1 MSPMVAS
8 QQNRQSPQHRI
19 LDSLK
24 SFWQWP
30 YIYDV
35 LLAASASLF
44 VFVRFLDFFI
54 TPTINKVIIFIC
66 LFVFFFC
73 VSLFYFTP
81 ILKGLKT
88 RPKVLLAVLLISLV
102 VTGTLFVLLPDQK
115 ITIRTVHTLKVT
127 VPLDSGPVTLAD
139 LTGPLNGEIPWS
151 DVSHNGI
158 VNNEL
163 VKLPPGGELVYARQ
177 MTGGITFTLSAQ
189 DEEAEAIVEWD
200 GVQSVISLDRGET
213 AVQVTDPTSVGVPSG
228 LNRYLLLIIKFNE
241 WFGLFMTLNG
251 LIGAAFL
258 LLGKNKFQ
266 YRIYLEDTQRYLLTY
281 LCLNLTLILI
291 AIGLRIYSPD
301 SDAITLFILLPGLLF
316 LILKAIYRVVPSLP
330 MVLIGLTLI
339 VNIFAH
345 WVWYDTYIV
354 KLGKMTDQTFSELVH
369 FVNPSDPTVMSLG
382 FYKQLR
388 DSELVLA
395 EGSFLADEDNIARL
409 YQINYHE
416 NIFVMD
422 YPGEL
427 STEDYDRLLKLDD
440 WSTWERRKDG
450 VFYFYDADSA
460 VTSPIVV
467 FTYLSDIFLIPEN
480 HLDKLGLFND
490 FIFD

>member
-8 QQNRQSPQHRI
+8 QQNRQSPQHQF

-30 YIYDV
+30 TIFAI
-35 LLAASASLF
+35 LFAASISLF
-44 VFVRFLDFFI
+44 VFVRLLDFFI
-54 TPTINKVIIFIC
+54 TPTINKVFIFLC
-66 LFVFFFC
+66 LFAFFFF
-73 VSLFYFTP
+73 VSLIYFSP
-81 ILKGLKT
+81 ILKALKA

-102 VTGTLFVLLPDQK
+102 VTGTLYVLLPEQK
-115 ITIRTVHTLKVT
+115 IAIRTVHTLKVT
-127 VPLDSGPVTLAD
+127 VPSDSGPVILAD
-139 LTGPLNGEIPWS
+139 LMGPMKGEIPWS
-151 DVSHNGI
+151 DVSHDGI

-163 VKLPPGGELVYARQ
+163 VKLSPGGELVYSRR
-177 MTGGITFTLSAQ
+177 MTWGISFTLSAP
-189 DEEAEAIVEWD
+189 DEDAEAIVAWD

-213 AVQVTDPTSVGVPSG
+213 VVQVTDPTSMGVPSR

-241 WFGLFMTLNG
+241 WLSLFLTLNVF
-251 LIGAAFL
+251 LGAAYL
-258 LLGKNKFQ
+258 LSGKNKIQ
-266 YRIYLEDTQRYLLTY
+266 YRVLLGDTQRYLLTY
-281 LCLNLTLILI
+281 LILNSALLLI
-291 AIGLRIYSPD
+291 AIGLRIYSPG

-316 LILKAIYRVVPSLP
+316 LILNAIYRAVPSLP
-330 MVLIGLTLI
+330 TVLIGLTLI

-345 WVWYDTYIV
+345 WVWFDTYIV
-354 KLGKMTDQTFSELVH
+354 KLGKMTDQTFNELVH

-395 EGSFLADEDNIARL
+395 EGSFLAEEDNVARL
-409 YQINYHE
+409 YQINYHK
-416 NIFVMD
+416 NIFVLD

-467 FTYLSDIFLIPEN
+467 FTYLTDIFLIPEN
-480 HLDKLGLFND
+480 QLDELG
-490 FIFD
+490 